1 MAKEK
6 TPIINILTAGTPYK
20 LSNQIYNEFQNR
32 FKEAKYLIK
41 NFSWYSELS
50 EDIETVE
57 LLLALSIFH
66 KRVVTNL
73 DGAVKFYGTVTE
85 SGKTDTISIGSYN
98 LNNEEKNKI
107 LGLLINYRK
116 LIQRFGINESLMDY
130 YHTKDFLNKVK
141 YLKSDQEYGENQ
153 KEEGDEDLPF

>member
-1 MAKEK
+1 MSQEK

-20 LSNQIYNEFQNR
+20 LANQIYNEFQNR
-32 FKEAKYLIK
+32 FKEAKYFIDNL
-41 NFSWYSELS
+41 SWYSELS

-66 KRVVTNL
+66 KRVVANL

-85 SGKTDTISIGSYN
+85 TGKTDTISIGSYD

-116 LIQRFGINESLMDY
+116 LIQRFGIDESFMDY
-130 YHTKDFLNKVK
+130 YHTKDFLKKVK
-141 YLKSDQEYGENQ
+141 YLKSDLEYDKNQ
-153 KEEGDEDLPF
+153 QEEGDEDIPF

>member
-1 MAKEK
+1 MAQEK
-6 TPIINILTAGTPYK
+6 TPIINILTAGTPFK
-20 LSNQIYNEFQNR
+20 LANQIYNEFQNR
-32 FKEAKYLIK
+32 FKEAKYFIE

-50 EDIETVE
+50 EDLETVE

-66 KRVVTNL
+66 KRVVANL
-73 DGAVKFYGTVTE
+73 DGAIKFYGTVTE

-116 LIQRFGINESLMDY
+116 LIQRFGIDESFMDY
-130 YHTKDFLNKVK
+130 YHTKEFLKKVK
-141 YLKSDQEYGENQ
+141 YLKSDLEYGQN
-153 KEEGDEDLPF
+153 EEEDGEDLPF

>member
-20 LSNQIYNEFQNR
+20 LANQIYNEFQNR
-32 FKEAKYLIK
+32 FKEAKYLIE
-41 NFSWYSELS
+41 NYSWYSDLAQ
-50 EDIETVE
+50 DLETVE

-66 KRVVTNL
+66 KRVVANL

-85 SGKTDTISIGSYN
+85 SGKTDTVSIGSYD
-98 LNNEEKNKI
+98 LNIEEKNKI

-116 LIQRFGINESLMDY
+116 LIQRFGIDESFMDY
-130 YHTKDFLNKVK
+130 YHTKDFLKKVK
-141 YLKSDQEYGENQ
+141 YLKSDLEYDR
-153 KEEGDEDLPF
+153 KEEDDEDIPF

>member
-1 MAKEK
+1 MAQEK

-20 LSNQIYNEFQNR
+20 LANQIYNEFQNR
-32 FKEAKYLIK
+32 FKEAKYFIE

-66 KRVVTNL
+66 KRVVANL
-73 DGAVKFYGTVTE
+73 DDAIKFYGTVTQ

-116 LIQRFGINESLMDY
+116 LIQRFGIDEGFMDY
-130 YHTKDFLNKVK
+130 YPTKEFLKKVK
-141 YLKSDQEYGENQ
+141 YLKSDLEYDQNEKEDGE
-153 KEEGDEDLPF
+153 DIPF